1 MAWAKAHRHWT
12 VEDWRKVLWS
22 DECAV
27 KKDSDPRKIRVFRRQ
42 NKQEKYASKNIRGKS
57 RDGDVSQM
65 MWGCFLSNKLG
76 PIAFIDGTVNKNIYI
91 AILRDSLMPFFD
103 ALHAD
108 GITNI
113 VFQQDNTRPHIAT
126 KTKKILEQLT
136 EEHGFSIMI

>member
-1 MAWAKAHRHWT
+1 M
-12 VEDWRKVLWS
+12 
-22 DECAV
+22 
-27 KKDSDPRKIRVFRRQ
+27 KKDNDPRKIRVFRRQ

-76 PIAFIDGTVNKNIYI
+76 PIAFIDEIVNKNVYI
-91 AILRDSLMPFFD
+91 AILRDQLMPFFD

-113 VFQQDNTRPHIAT
+113 VFQQDNARSHTAT
-126 KTKKILEQLT
+126 KTKKFLEQLT